1 MVDHILSEHMD
12 IGNGGGSDGA
22 GGFAVVSAEAFADG
36 SAAEAAGE
44 VAGVIFFLSHG
55 IEQSHV
61 TGCTAVEAAVA
72 GFSVGSAAAAAE
84 VQRSGAFMFFEFVI

>member
-12 IGNGGGSDGA
+12 IGNGGSSDRA

-44 VAGVIFFLSHG
+44 VADVILFLTHRV
-55 IEQSHV
+55 EQCHV
-61 TGCTAVEAAVA
+61 AGGTAVKAAVA
-72 GFSVGSAAAAAE
+72 GFSVGCAAAAAE